1 MRQYRLRLR
10 RLARFCQSPSSR
22 AMRDQCELWPLAR
35 GRPFLLPRVRRWPF
49 GCLRVRVPAGSRRE
63 LEQRHRRR
71 SAYLDLHQSR
81 STPCVCTSKR
91 ARIAPRRSTSAPN
104 PLVFYVERSSKGQGL
119 RCIEDEVPAYFSHAR
134 TLEPLHGPNASV
146 PRLGLVSGACLVTHE
161 RSNLHRRR
169 LPTLPS
175 HDLARFFSEGT
186 MHRGLSVVLVI
197 SGWAGVTSWGTGT
210 RREASIGPRG
220 RMVRSI
226 ESGDEEVRAMREDDE
241 GGNDGKTRISCWGR
255 EGGSWLR

>member
-1 MRQYRLRLR
+1 MRTHPQEGTDRAKAELIGAEYPPRL
-10 RLARFCQSPSSR
+10 SSTR
-22 AMRDQCELWPLAR
+22 NA
-35 GRPFLLPRVRRWPF
+35 LPRTT
-49 GCLRVRVPAGSRRE
+49 GASM
-63 LEQRHRRR
+63 H
-71 SAYLDLHQSR
+71 
-81 STPCVCTSKR
+81 
-91 ARIAPRRSTSAPN
+91 RRST
-104 PLVFYVERSSKGQGL
+104 
-119 RCIEDEVPAYFSHAR
+119 DEAQALSHAR
-134 TLEPLHGPNASV
+134 TLEPLRV
-146 PRLGLVSGACLVTHE
+146 LDLDLDLLLPRFGLLVSGACLVTHE